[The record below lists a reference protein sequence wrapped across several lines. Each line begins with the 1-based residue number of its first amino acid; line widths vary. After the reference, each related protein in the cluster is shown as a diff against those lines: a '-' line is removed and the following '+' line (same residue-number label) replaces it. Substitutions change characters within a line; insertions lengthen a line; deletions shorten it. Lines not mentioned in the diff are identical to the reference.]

1 MGEFLQC
8 LLVKRTWTATLHPCR
23 YRQTPE
29 YTHGRQPTYMS
40 CSVPRVFFVF
50 DLAIFTRNE
59 AHSLLF
65 PNIVPKDDA
74 KVQNFF
80 DIPLASL
87 RFMIKF
93 VLLTLGFK
101 PFSKILLK
109 LPTIIEFAMV
119 KLYTS
124 DFFKSLN
131 GYQIHKWEF

>member
-1 MGEFLQC
+1 MVYRTVIIENLFHNGEFYKALRGQTIGEILQC

-29 YTHGRQPTYMS
+29 YTHGRQPTYMN

-65 PNIVPKDDA
+65 PNIVSKDDA

-80 DIPLASL
+80 VFLHY
-87 RFMIKF
+87 K
-93 VLLTLGFK
+93 
-101 PFSKILLK
+101 LK
-109 LPTIIEFAMV
+109 LV
-119 KLYTS
+119 KYAVPNTS
-124 DFFKSLN
+124 
-131 GYQIHKWEF
+131 

>member
-1 MGEFLQC
+1 MKEFHNGEFYKALRGQTIGEILQC

-80 DIPLASL
+80 VFLH
-87 RFMIKF
+87 
-93 VLLTLGFK
+93 
-101 PFSKILLK
+101 
-109 LPTIIEFAMV
+109 
-119 KLYTS
+119 
-124 DFFKSLN
+124 LN
-131 GYQIHKWEF
+131 INVYGK

>member
-1 MGEFLQC
+1 MQQHTALYFCQKMYFLIFKSGFFNFAIINGEFYKVLRGQTMGEFLQC

-40 CSVPRVFFVF
+40 CSVPRVFLVF
-50 DLAIFTRNE
+50 NLAIFTRNE

-80 DIPLASL
+80 VFLHY
-87 RFMIKF
+87 K
-93 VLLTLGFK
+93 
-101 PFSKILLK
+101 LK
-109 LPTIIEFAMV
+109 LV
-119 KLYTS
+119 KYAVPNTS
-124 DFFKSLN
+124 
-131 GYQIHKWEF
+131 

>member
-1 MGEFLQC
+1 
-8 LLVKRTWTATLHPCR
+8 
-23 YRQTPE
+23 
-29 YTHGRQPTYMS
+29 MS
-40 CSVPRVFFVF
+40 CSVPRVFFVI

-80 DIPLASL
+80 DILLTSF

-93 VLLTLGFK
+93 VLLTLRIK

-131 GYQIHKWEF
+131 SH

>member
-1 MGEFLQC
+1 M
-8 LLVKRTWTATLHPCR
+8 HPCR

-29 YTHGRQPTYMS
+29 YTHGRQPTYMG

-74 KVQNFF
+74 KVRNFF
-80 DIPLASL
+80 DILLTSL
-87 RFMIKF
+87 RFMIKIRLF
-93 VLLTLGFK
+93 TLGFK

-109 LPTIIEFAMV
+109 LFKVIEFAMV
-119 KLYTS
+119 KPQAS
-124 DFFKSLN
+124 DLFKPLN
-131 GYQIHKWEF
+131 GY